1 MKLRYTEQAQ
11 ADIDTAVDWYE
22 SQSRGLGLKFLNNV
36 EDVVERILEYP
47 KLYSLKRKRLRAAS
61 IKIFPFT
68 IFYSIEKALIVI
80 HSVFD
85 DRQNPEKRP
94 GL

>member
-11 ADIDTAVDWYE
+11 ADIDTTVDWYE
-22 SQSRGLGLKFLNNV
+22 GQSRGLGLKFLSNV
-36 EDVVERILEYP
+36 EDVIERILEHP
-47 KLYSLKRKRLRAAS
+47 KLYSVKRKRLRGTS

-68 IFYSIEKALIVI
+68 IFYSIEKAIIVI

-94 GL
+94 DL

>member
-22 SQSRGLGLKFLNNV
+22 SQSRGLGLKFLSNV
-36 EDVVERILEYP
+36 EDVVERILGYP
-47 KLYSLKRKRLRAAS
+47 KLYSVKRKRLRGAS

-68 IFYSIEKALIVI
+68 IFYSIEKAIIVI

-85 DRQNPEKRP
+85 DRQNPKKRP